1 MRTHIPTPLNEG
13 QIMLL
18 NTFAAPMTAKDIAEL
33 KKLLLAF
40 HSKRLI
46 AEADRIWDEQNMTPE
61 KAVKMSKEHHRRKNK
76 I

>member
-1 MRTHIPTPLNEG
+1 MKTYVPTSLNEA

-18 NTFAAPMTAKDIAEL
+18 NTFSAPMTAKDINEL

-46 AEADRIWDEQNMTPE
+46 AEADRIWDIQNISPE
-61 KAVKMSKEHHRRKNK
+61 KAIEMSKQHNRRKTK